1 MSQRPR
7 VASRVPI
14 GPIPALVLARLRRR
28 ASTTLL
34 TVSTIAAATTLIAV
48 VSGIGLLAADATLA
62 RSLAPVGADRP
73 VVRVS
78 HYSISN
84 RDPAPTADA
93 VRAALAELAP
103 FVEPAVRGAVFRQR
117 VDQRLSIV
125 DQVLAVDDAG
135 PWTRLIEGRLPAPC
149 LDGLRCEA
157 ILLSKNPFPDSDAI
171 ARPVPGLE
179 LTVVGRGLI
188 DDAIPFG
195 RLDQGGPIGDRPS
208 GGTYQTGDERPALL
222 LVVGLDAVAA
232 SPALEVTGRTYV
244 WTAPLRPGAVHPWTV
259 ASFDEALDAT
269 SRALATEDHA
279 FSVVSPIGRLQDELA
294 RAQASQGRLVLIE
307 ALGVAIL
314 LAFAVFL
321 GLVVRADVASETARL
336 VAAGARRRHR
346 VLFWVLEAAIPAAIG
361 AAAGLAAG
369 AAFVGWLTVRSV
381 SDVGSVLAG
390 SVLAPETVA
399 GAVLAFFV
407 MTVAIALT
415 AGSGAWSHDALRLV
429 TAAGITAMTVLAW
442 QLAISGALGAGSL
455 ATAVAS
461 PVVVLLPPAIAF
473 LVAMAFL
480 LLLPRVLRWLS
491 ARLRRGPLP
500 IRMSLVSVAREPV
513 RSAATLTLLAMSLG
527 AIVFA
532 LGWSASLRQ
541 GVEDGAAYRTGLD
554 LRVTELG
561 TGLSLSP
568 SVVPVDRYAAFG
580 EDVVVEPVLRDAT
593 ATQPGGPVE
602 ILAIRPRALT
612 DLASWRSDFSDV
624 ARDVLA
630 RRLELPE
637 PPGGW
642 RMSGHRLADGEPGL
656 SLDVAYEGDPLKLDA
671 IVATDGG
678 DVASVPIGVIS
689 DGMTGISAD
698 LPVEARGGV
707 LTALIFR
714 HDRMIQGA
722 GHEHD
727 VRRAT
732 VVFSGLDGLTGNAP
746 IELEVFTVS
755 TVIVRAP
762 QVTDEIALP
771 AIVSPDLAA
780 VAEADGSLAL
790 HVANNEVIPLRIV
803 ATALRAPTLVDP
815 APRFVILP
823 LDPFLVALGN
833 AVPGSGRPSEMWIG
847 STSPERLVEVR
858 ARLADP
864 PFRFAEV
871 RARTDLVDAS
881 AGDPLSQSILSAL
894 LAAALIG
901 LALSV
906 GGLLL
911 GATSDLRDETGQLAD
926 LETQGMTPSML
937 RWQVL
942 ARTGWLAVAGG
953 VAGVAVGVVLAV
965 LVTVVLALTPEGV
978 VPIPPL
984 TPVVPVAPIA
994 VAAIGVV
1001 GFVLVVVGVLVAR
1014 TFDRGTP
1021 GTRGAGG
1028 RRTPEAWREQP
1039 QGGDG

>member
-7 VASRVPI
+7 VVSRVPI
-14 GPIPALVLARLRRR
+14 GPIPALVLARLRCRT
-28 ASTTLL
+28 ATTLL
-34 TVSTIAAATTLIAV
+34 TVSTVAAATMLIAV

-62 RSLAPVGADRP
+62 RSLVLVGADRP

-84 RDPAPTADA
+84 RDARPTADA
-93 VRAALAELAP
+93 VRTALTDLAP
-103 FVEPAVRGAVFRQR
+103 FTEPAVRGAVFRQR
-117 VDQRLSIV
+117 VDQQRPIV
-125 DQVLAVDDAG
+125 DQVLAVDHPEA
-135 PWTRLIEGRLPAPC
+135 WTRLLEGRLPEPC
-149 LDGLRCEA
+149 LDGLNCEA
-157 ILLSKNPFPDSDAI
+157 ILLSETPLPDGLVV

-179 LTVVGRGLI
+179 LTIVGRGLI

-195 RLDQGGPIGDRPS
+195 VLDQRGPLGDRPS

-244 WTAPLRPGAVHPWTV
+244 WTAPVRPGAVHPWTV
-259 ASFDEALDAT
+259 ASFDRAVDDT
-269 SRALATEDHA
+269 SRALAAEGGA
-279 FSVVSPIGRLQDELA
+279 FSVASPIGRLRGELA
-294 RAQASQGRLVLIE
+294 RANASGERLILIE
-307 ALGVAIL
+307 ALGVALL

-336 VAAGARRRHR
+336 VASGARQRQR
-346 VLFWVLEAAIPAAIG
+346 VTFWVMEAAIPATLG
-361 AAAGLAAG
+361 AAAGLVAG
-369 AAFVGWLTVRSV
+369 AAFVGLLAVRSGV
-381 SDVGSVLAG
+381 DVGPVMSG

-399 GAVLAFFV
+399 GAILVLLV
-407 MTVAIALT
+407 VTSAIVLS
-415 AGSGAWSHDALRLV
+415 AGSARWNREALRLV
-429 TAAGITAMTVLAW
+429 AAAGITAVIVVVW

-455 ATAVAS
+455 AGTVVS
-461 PVVVLLPPAIAF
+461 PVVVLLPPATAF

-480 LLLPRVLRWLS
+480 LILPRMLQWLS
-491 ARLRRGPLP
+491 QRFSAGPLP
-500 IRMSLVSVAREPV
+500 LRLSLISVARDPV

-532 LGWSASLRQ
+532 VGWSASLRQ
-541 GVEDGAAYRTGLD
+541 GIDDGAAYRTGLD

-568 SVVPVDRYAAFG
+568 SVVPVDRYAALG
-580 EDVVVEPVLRDAT
+580 DDVVAEPVLREAT

-602 ILAIRPRALT
+602 ILAIRPGALAGLPSWRA
-612 DLASWRSDFSDV
+612 DFSAVPKEELAS
-624 ARDVLA
+624 
-630 RRLELPE
+630 RLELPE

-642 RMSGHRLADGEPGL
+642 HMSGHRLPDGEPRL
-656 SLDVAYEGDPLKLDA
+656 TLHVDYEGDPLKLDA

-678 DVASVPIGVIS
+678 DAASIALGVIS
-689 DGMTGISAD
+689 DGMTRISAE

-732 VVFSGLDGLTGNAP
+732 VAFTGLDGLTGDAP

-762 QVTDEIALP
+762 QVTDGMKLP

-780 VAEADGSLAL
+780 EAAADGSLSL
-790 HVANNEVIPLRIV
+790 HVANDEVIPLRIV
-803 ATALRAPTLVDP
+803 AAAIRAPTIVVP
-815 APRFVILP
+815 APRFVVVP
-823 LDPFLVALGN
+823 LEAFLVALGN
-833 AVPGSGRPSEMWIG
+833 AVPGSGRPSEMWIA
-847 STSPERLVEVR
+847 SPSATRLIEAR
-858 ARLADP
+858 AQLADP

-871 RARTDLVDAS
+871 HARTDLVEAS
-881 AGDPLSQSILSAL
+881 VGDPLSQSILSAL
-894 LAAALIG
+894 FAAALIG
-901 LALSV
+901 LGLAV

-926 LETQGMTPSML
+926 LEAQGMTPSRL

-942 ARTGWLAVAGG
+942 ARTGWLAIAGG

-965 LVTVVLALTPEGV
+965 LVTVVLDLTPEGV

-984 TPVVPVAPIA
+984 TPVIPVTPIA
-994 VAAIGVV
+994 TAALGVV
-1001 GFVLVVVGVLVAR
+1001 GIVLVVVGALVTRA
-1014 TFDRGTP
+1014 FDRGRP
-1021 GTRGAGG
+1021 GARGPGG
-1028 RRTPEAWREQP
+1028 RQTPEAWREQP
-1039 QGGDG
+1039 QGGNG